1 MQYRA
6 GGRFKNTRGVITNVV
21 ETICHLDWNCVTL
34 KCRITEQCQISTQ
47 WKIFLR
53 LITTQCGCC
62 KFFKHE
68 LPK

>member
-47 WKIFLR
+47 CGNFYKINDYTGPNAHTVWIF
-53 LITTQCGCC
+53 
-62 KFFKHE
+62 
-68 LPK
+68 